1 MPLRL
6 LTPSFSKMRFKYVLT
21 EEISIARRFEIS
33 LSVNPSPISCATALS
48 LDDNNDDDNESSLLD
63 KLRLE
68 RYCILYS
75 KLIVLSF
82 PEYTYIT
89 Y

>member
-48 LDDNNDDDNESSLLD
+48 LDDNNDDDNESLLLD
-63 KLRLE
+63 KLGSE
-68 RYCILYS
+68 RCRSALVNAGSIKFKS
-75 KLIVLSF
+75 SRV
-82 PEYTYIT
+82 
-89 Y
+89 

>member
-68 RYCILYS
+68 RCSSALVNAGSIKFKS
-75 KLIVLSF
+75 SRV
-82 PEYTYIT
+82 
-89 Y
+89 